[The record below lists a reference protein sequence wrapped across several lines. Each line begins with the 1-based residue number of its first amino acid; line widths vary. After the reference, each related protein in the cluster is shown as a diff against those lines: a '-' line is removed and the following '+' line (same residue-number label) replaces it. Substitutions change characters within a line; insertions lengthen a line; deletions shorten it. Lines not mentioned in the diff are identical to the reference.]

1 MAAEGLPRRPFTV
14 AELEQMVAAG
24 ILEEDE
30 RIELIGG
37 EVVPMSPKGN
47 RHELLKAALNIYW
60 VPRLP
65 DDHMVVT
72 ETTFRFTTDTYL
84 ELDFVFYPTTSE

>member
-1 MAAEGLPRRPFTV
+1 MNRPMSRTTMAAEGLPRRSFTV

-30 RIELIGG
+30 RIELMWG

-47 RHELLKAALNIYW
+47 HHELLKAALIAE
-60 VPRLP
+60 PGTAGCR
-65 DDHMVVT
+65 MI
-72 ETTFRFTTDTYL
+72 FMAGA
-84 ELDFVFYPTTSE
+84 